1 MLDAWLQFFLG
12 RNLLGYEIIKNR
24 ISGVFGDDLIL
35 GSFLVRVL
43 PFLVW
48 LIFFFKID
56 IKKNYKFL
64 LFFMSSCI
72 C

>member
-48 LIFFFKID
+48 LIFFF
-56 IKKNYKFL
+56 
-64 LFFMSSCI
+64 
-72 C
+72 